1 MTPTTV
7 THPAIGVLLGPNV
20 KLALELV
27 YDSADPWAVRL
38 LVAGREWLF
47 ARGLLASGCNE
58 PAGDGDV
65 QVRPDTGG
73 DLSRVV
79 VALSSPT
86 GAAEVAVP
94 RGDVESFLDTAEAL
108 VPAGHEYLDWAIEWG
123 RLAGPAAA

>member
-1 MTPTTV
+1 METV
-7 THPAIGVLLGPNV
+7 THPAVGVLLGPNV

-27 YDSADPWAVRL
+27 YDVADPWAVRL
-38 LVAGREWLF
+38 IVAGREWLF
-47 ARGLLASGCNE
+47 ARDLLASGCNE

-73 DLSRVV
+73 DVSRVV

-94 RGDVESFLDTAEAL
+94 RGDVESFLDTAEEL
-108 VPAGHEYLDWAIEWG
+108 VPAGHEYLDWATEWA
-123 RLAGPAAA
+123 RLAGPAA

>member
-1 MTPTTV
+1 MTTTV

-47 ARGLLASGCNE
+47 ARDLLASGCNE

-73 DLSRVV
+73 DLSRLV

-94 RGDVESFLDTAEAL
+94 RGDVESFLDTAEEL
-108 VPAGHEYLDWAIEWG
+108 VPAGREHLDWAIEWA